1 MKKVEVAKKRL
12 FDLVMTST
20 SGGGGGRD
28 LFPPAFFAAGD
39 SAGAATAQRED
50 SAAMNSSTS
59 TTTSTSR
66 SRSNGVVGIFW
77 DIENCN
83 VPHGKGAAA
92 AADRVREQVV
102 TLHCIL
108 HTAPS

>member
-1 MKKVEVAKKRL
+1 
-12 FDLVMTST
+12 
-20 SGGGGGRD
+20 
-28 LFPPAFFAAGD
+28 
-39 SAGAATAQRED
+39 
-50 SAAMNSSTS
+50 MNSSTS

-102 TLHCIL
+102 TPHCTLHI
-108 HTAPS
+108 APS